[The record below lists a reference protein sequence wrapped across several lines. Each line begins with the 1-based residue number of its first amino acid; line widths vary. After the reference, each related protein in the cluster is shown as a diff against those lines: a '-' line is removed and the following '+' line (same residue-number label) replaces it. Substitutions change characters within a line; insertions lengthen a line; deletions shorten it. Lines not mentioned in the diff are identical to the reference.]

1 VQQVKHKLKHKHRI
15 HILDPSKL
23 KSKHKNPKSFTKSL
37 DRNLEKDERIVLL
50 LISSSSSF
58 LFPEFS
64 WLGLSPIHLL
74 LLDSGPIWFRFV
86 VWWCWF
92 HLLLL
97 EFGLSFSRFGF
108 VVCGDCLV
116 FFFQFGFD
124 GNDSLSVSDGCGWWM
139 VLENGLWFWLMK
151 VYWWKIMIIATEIV
165 RKKRET
171 ILFLFFWCCCRFWV
185 TVQRRNF
192 WFGYSAAF
200 PALALEF
207 VSEFILTN

>member
-58 LFPEFS
+58 LFPEFV

-92 HLLLL
+92 RLLLL

-116 FFFQFGFD
+116 FFF
-124 GNDSLSVSDGCGWWM
+124 SSDLM
-139 VLENGLWFWLMK
+139 VMIRFLWVMVVDDEWFWKM
-151 VYWWKIMIIATEIV
+151 VYGSDWW
-165 RKKRET
+165 
-171 ILFLFFWCCCRFWV
+171 RFTDEKSW
-185 TVQRRNF
+185 
-192 WFGYSAAF
+192 
-200 PALALEF
+200 L
-207 VSEFILTN
+207 